1 LEVIIFPKDY
11 EKYREQLVED
21 NKIFIRGKVSLSE
34 EDQAKL
40 IAEKIISFDDVPKE
54 LWIRFD
60 DITKYKSQESDLLQ
74 LMDLHKGKDTL
85 IVYLEK
91 EKQKKVFSGN
101 HLVDATQMMGT
112 DILKKYGDKSV
123 KIVDKA
129 VHF

>member
-1 LEVIIFPKDY
+1 
-11 EKYREQLVED
+11 
-21 NKIFIRGKVSLSE
+21 
-34 EDQAKL
+34 
-40 IAEKIISFDDVPKE
+40 VPKE

-60 DITKYKSQESDLLQ
+60 DITKYRSQEPDLLQ